1 MIPTSVTAL
10 AIVGAFFVGYFVGK
24 YSGKEVKEE

>member
-10 AIVGAFFVGYFVGK
+10 AIVGAFFIGYFVGK
-24 YSGKEVKEE
+24 YSEQGVEEE